1 MINQNNI
8 TGSSRVR
15 FQSKAS
21 VQTLPMRNTFHDSV
35 SFRLSKLNQL
45 NSKLQG
51 LIQVTFLSP
60 SAGSHNAAPPV
71 PPGRTSH

>member
-1 MINQNNI
+1 MINQNCE
-8 TGSSRVR
+8 TGNSKVR
-15 FQSKAS
+15 FQSKAL

-51 LIQVTFLSP
+51 LIQVTFMSRT
-60 SAGSHNAAPPV
+60 AGSQNPVPSV

>member
-1 MINQNNI
+1 MINQNCE
-8 TGSSRVR
+8 TGNSKVK

-45 NSKLQG
+45 DSKLQG
-51 LIQVTFLSP
+51 LIQVTVMSP
-60 SAGSHNAAPPV
+60 TAGSHNPDPPV